1 MHRDFIS
8 AEISWLDNIFQKTDY
23 SVMWCINLDDVRV
36 WCLRV
41 IVISVQ
47 NVCQISILHRS
58 WWLQHLTYHLHYRT
72 ALSLLH
78 HRREISQSHQINQ
91 AFLLFTVW
99 IKNLEEDS
107 QRYSQRYRLYSGPG
121 HSMRWG
127 NITGVFCQLVCW
139 RKNCEGLYRYIY
151 GATLYLPV
159 LNVQDKQQI

>member
-1 MHRDFIS
+1 
-8 AEISWLDNIFQKTDY
+8 
-23 SVMWCINLDDVRV
+23 MWCINLDDVRV
-36 WCLRV
+36 WCLRI

-72 ALSLLH
+72 ALPLLH

-99 IKNLEEDS
+99 IKKPWRRQPEIQPEI
-107 QRYSQRYRLYSGPG
+107 YHRLYSGPG

-127 NITGVFCQLVCW
+127 NITGVFCQLVW
-139 RKNCEGLYRYIY
+139 RRKNCEGLYRYIY